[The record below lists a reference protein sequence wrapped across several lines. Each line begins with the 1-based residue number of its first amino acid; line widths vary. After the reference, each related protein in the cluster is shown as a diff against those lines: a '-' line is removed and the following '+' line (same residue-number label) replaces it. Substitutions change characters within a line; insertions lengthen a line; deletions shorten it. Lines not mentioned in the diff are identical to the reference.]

1 MKTKENIFDVFVREI
16 CSNCKKRES
25 CQEEL
30 RRRLD
35 NTVKCYEYE
44 RNNDLNGYK
53 DKKKIFVTAKKNKPI
68 MKGIE
73 R

>member
-1 MKTKENIFDVFVREI
+1 MKTNESIFDIFLKEI
-16 CSNCKKRES
+16 CSNCKKNKY

-44 RNNDLNGYK
+44 RI
-53 DKKKIFVTAKKNKPI
+53 DKNEK
-68 MKGIE
+68 MD
-73 R
+73 

>member
-1 MKTKENIFDVFVREI
+1 MWRNNIGKIIKSKGERPMKTKESIFEVFDREI
-16 CSNCKKRES
+16 CSNCKKDKT

-44 RNNDLNGYK
+44 RI
-53 DKKKIFVTAKKNKPI
+53 DKNEK
-68 MKGIE
+68 MD
-73 R
+73 

>member
-1 MKTKENIFDVFVREI
+1 MKTNESIFDIFLKEI
-16 CSNCKKRES
+16 CSNCKKDKY

-44 RNNDLNGYK
+44 KVEEKEEY
-53 DKKKIFVTAKKNKPI
+53 KKKTKVTVTAKKNKPI
-68 MKGIE
+68 MKGIIK
-73 R
+73 

>member
-1 MKTKENIFDVFVREI
+1 MKTNENIFETFIREI
-16 CSNCKKRES
+16 CSNCKKDKY

-44 RNNDLNGYK
+44 RI
-53 DKKKIFVTAKKNKPI
+53 DKNEKVD
-68 MKGIE
+68 
-73 R
+73 